1 MIVFRDPAEIPAD
14 FGRTVAAIGKFDG
27 VHSGHRAVFRRAR
40 QDAARLGA
48 KTVAVTFDRNPLS
61 VLRPDRCPDDLVSVQ
76 RKIELLSGCGLDAV
90 LVLTFDE
97 QLASREASDF
107 VTSILVDALHVA
119 TVLVGRDFRFGHGG
133 SGTPALL
140 AELGVQ
146 HDFTVDEIEDVFLE
160 GTDRRVSSSWVREL
174 LSVGDVA
181 LAGAVLGRPV
191 SVRGEVVHGL
201 KRGRELGFPT
211 ANLPALLDEMVPAD
225 GVYAGRL
232 VDHTTGIVHPAAI
245 SVGTNPTFD
254 DVAQRQVEAHA
265 IDSPGLDLYGHDVT
279 VEFTHRLRGMTAFD
293 SLESLI
299 AGIDSDV
306 VQARLLLGVPAKVG
320 DASPRTA
327 DVTDSPAG

>member
-1 MIVFRDPAEIPAD
+1 MIVFRDPAEVPAD

-27 VHSGHRAVFRRAR
+27 VHSGHRAVFRRA
-40 QDAARLGA
+40 QLDAARLGA

-76 RKIELLSGCGLDAV
+76 RKIELLADCGLDAV

-97 QLASREASDF
+97 QLAAREASDF

-119 TVLVGRDFRFGHGG
+119 TVLVGRDFRFGRGG

-140 AELGVQ
+140 AELGAQ

-254 DVAQRQVEAHA
+254 DVAQRQVEANA

-306 VQARLLLGVPAKVG
+306 VQARLLLGVPAKPGVLG
-320 DASPRTA
+320 TSDVPDSRTE
-327 DVTDSPAG
+327 

>member
-1 MIVFRDPAEIPAD
+1 MIVFRDPSEVPAD

-27 VHSGHRAVFRRAR
+27 VHAGHRAVFRRAQ
-40 QDAARLGA
+40 QDAARIGA

-61 VLRPDRCPDDLVSVQ
+61 VLRPDRCPDDLVSVE
-76 RKIELLSGCGLDAV
+76 RKIELLSACGLDAV

-97 QLASREASDF
+97 QLASRTAEDF
-107 VTSILVDALHVA
+107 AQAILVDALHVA
-119 TVLVGRDFRFGHGG
+119 TVLVGRDFRFGSGG
-133 SGTPALL
+133 RGTPALL
-140 AELGVQ
+140 AELGARS
-146 HDFTVDEIEDVFLE
+146 DFTVDVIEDVFLE

-174 LSVGDVA
+174 LSAGDVA

-232 VDHTTGIVHPAAI
+232 VDHTTGVVHPAAI

-254 DVAQRQVEAHA
+254 DVLQRQVEAHA

-293 SLESLI
+293 SMDALV
-299 AGIDSDV
+299 AGIASDV
-306 VQARLLLGVPAKVG
+306 AQARLLLGVSEPDRAN
-320 DASPRTA
+320 
-327 DVTDSPAG
+327 SPAE